1 MDGWID
7 GWMGSF
13 WVVDMLMLSSGFSVE
28 KSVSVRSKY
37 IHTLY
42 SVLRTAYL
50 QMYLIMYGAGKFR
63 DDFSLSQIA
72 EGSRHGSPTT

>member
-28 KSVSVRSKY
+28 KSVSVPKVYGVY
-37 IHTLY
+37 ILFTPY
-42 SVLRTAYL
+42 SVL
-50 QMYLIMYGAGKFR
+50 
-63 DDFSLSQIA
+63 
-72 EGSRHGSPTT
+72 PTYKCT